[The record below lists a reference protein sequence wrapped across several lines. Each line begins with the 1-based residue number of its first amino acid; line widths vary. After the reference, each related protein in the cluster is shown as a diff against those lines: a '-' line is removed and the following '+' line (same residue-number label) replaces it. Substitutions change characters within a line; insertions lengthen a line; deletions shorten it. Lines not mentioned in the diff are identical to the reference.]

1 MTKKS
6 FRPVTE
12 SFPSYPRPVEL
23 KGKSLCDLGLVAVGS
38 LLLGNATCA
47 PHAEFRKD
55 EGKPTAVDKDG
66 KPGAGESGDKT
77 GSGAVPEFLP
87 PPGVPPLPHEAEPV
101 PSPPAKPDEPA
112 KK

>member
-1 MTKKS
+1 MAKKS
-6 FRPVTE
+6 FRPVNE
-12 SFPSYPRPVEL
+12 ARPSYPRPVEL

-47 PHAEFRKD
+47 PRSELRKD

-66 KPGAGESGDKT
+66 KPGAGEAGDKN
-77 GSGAVPEFLP
+77 SGGNAPEYLP
-87 PPGVPPLPHEAEPV
+87 LPGVPPLPHE
-101 PSPPAKPDEPA
+101 DEPT